1 MAKKIE
7 KKINIKEIQK
17 ETLKNI
23 LSSKGIIYTYYKNK
37 IIKGNCA
44 RKFRTRRNL
53 YLLCN

>member
-17 ETLKNI
+17 ETLRNV
-23 LSSKGIIYTYYKNK
+23 LSSKGIIYNYYKNK
-37 IIKGNCA
+37 ITKGNCA
-44 RKFRTRRNL
+44 RKFRTKRSL

>member
-1 MAKKIE
+1 MAKEITKN
-7 KKINIKEIQK
+7 NILKLQK

-37 IIKGNCA
+37 IERENNA
-44 RKFRTRRNL
+44 RKFRTKRSF